1 MIEITDEAAGALGG
15 ECKGITPKVPLE
27 GDDGERSHASPDHA
41 EGGFSTSETGVE
53 KTQTG
58 YHDHYHGRGH
68 NDVGLISRAV
78 PLIQILDGCRSSIS
92 PVRSRDIC
100 VWWWW
105 LEQISTVL
113 AK

>member
-1 MIEITDEAAGALGG
+1 MIQITDEAAGALGG
-15 ECKGITPKVPLE
+15 EGEGITPKVPLE

-58 YHDHYHGRGH
+58 
-68 NDVGLISRAV
+68 AV

-92 PVRSRDIC
+92 TVHSRDIC

-105 LEQISTVL
+105 LEQTSTVL